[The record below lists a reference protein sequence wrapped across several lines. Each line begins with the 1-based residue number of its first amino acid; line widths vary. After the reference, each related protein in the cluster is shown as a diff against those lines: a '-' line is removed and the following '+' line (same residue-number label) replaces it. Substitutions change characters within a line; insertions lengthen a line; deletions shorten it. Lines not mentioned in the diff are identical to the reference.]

1 METLNLVK
9 GQRVDLT
16 KTNPGLKVIGLGLG
30 WDVRSGAG
38 DSFDLD
44 AFAVACKSGKLDD
57 VVYFNHKT
65 AYSGAINHSGD
76 NLTGE
81 GAGDDET
88 ILIQLDKLPADI
100 TEVMVCVN
108 IYQADVRRQNF
119 GQVQNAFIRV
129 YDKETNAELAKY
141 DLSED
146 YSAFNGMVMG
156 KLYFKDGEW
165 KFQAVGE
172 GVNGSISKI
181 ADTWA

>member
-16 KTNPGLKVIGLGLG
+16 KTNPGLKAIALGLG
-30 WDVRSGAG
+30 WDVRNGAG
-38 DSFDLD
+38 DAFDLD
-44 AFAVACKSGKLDD
+44 AFAVALKDGKLDD

-88 ILIQLDKLPADI
+88 IVMLLDKIPAGV

-108 IYQADVRRQNF
+108 IYQAASRRQNF

-129 YDKETNAELAKY
+129 YDKDTNTELAKY

-156 KLYFKDGEW
+156 KIYLKDSEW

-172 GVNGSISKI
+172 GVNGSIVEI
-181 ADTWA
+181 ADKWA